1 MSKSEMKRAIAAAGG
16 TLHREAD
23 GGDRVFCLPA
33 DFPGF
38 AGHFPGYPVLPAVL
52 QVLAAQ
58 VLVEE
63 LRGRPLRLAKL
74 ERAKFL
80 RPVRPGELLQV
91 ACRPRKGNWEAR
103 LTVAGEPAAT
113 FAMTLV
119 EEDEG

>member
-1 MSKSEMKRAIAAAGG
+1 MKRAIAAAGSE
-16 TLHREAD
+16 LRWEAE
-23 GGDRVFCLPA
+23 GGARVFCLPA

-80 RPVRPGELLQV
+80 RPVRPGEPLRV
-91 ACRPRKGNWEAR
+91 ECRPRRGSWEAR
-103 LTVAGEPAAT
+103 LAVEGEPAAT

>member
-1 MSKSEMKRAIAAAGG
+1 MKRAIAAAG
-16 TLHREAD
+16 TELRREAE
-23 GGDRVFCLPA
+23 GGARIFCLPA

-80 RPVRPGELLQV
+80 RPVRPGEPLRV
-91 ACRPRKGNWEAR
+91 ECHPRRGSWEAR
-103 LTVAGEPAAT
+103 LAVEGEPAAT
-113 FAMTLV
+113 FTMTLV

>member
-1 MSKSEMKRAIAAAGG
+1 MKRAIAAAG
-16 TLHREAD
+16 TELRREAE
-23 GGDRVFCLPA
+23 GGARIFCLPA
-33 DFPGF
+33 EFPGF

-63 LRGRPLRLAKL
+63 LQGRPLRLAKL

-80 RPVRPGELLQV
+80 RPVRPGEPLQV
-91 ACRPRKGNWEAR
+91 ACRLRKENWEAR
-103 LTVAGEPAAT
+103 LEVQGEPAAS

-119 EEDEG
+119 EEEEG

>member
-1 MSKSEMKRAIAAAGG
+1 MKRAIAAAGME
-16 TLHREAD
+16 LRREVE
-23 GGDRVFCLPA
+23 GGARVFCLPA
-33 DFPGF
+33 EFPGF

-63 LRGRPLRLAKL
+63 LRGRPLRLTKL

-80 RPVRPGELLQV
+80 RPVRPGESLQV
-91 ACRPRKGNWEAR
+91 DCRLRKGNWEAR
-103 LTVAGEPAAT
+103 LAVEGELAAT

-119 EEDEG
+119 EEDTR

>member
-1 MSKSEMKRAIAAAGG
+1 MKRAIAAAG
-16 TLHREAD
+16 TELRREAE
-23 GGDRVFCLPA
+23 GGARIFCLPA

-38 AGHFPGYPVLPAVL
+38 AGHFPGFPVLPAVL

-80 RPVRPGELLQV
+80 RPVRPGERLQV
-91 ACRPRKGNWEAR
+91 ACRLRKGNWEAR
-103 LTVAGEPAAT
+103 LEVQGEPAAS
-113 FAMTLV
+113 FSMTLV
-119 EEDEG
+119 EEDEE

>member
-1 MSKSEMKRAIAAAGG
+1 MKQAIAAAG
-16 TLHREAD
+16 TELRREAE
-23 GGDRVFCLPA
+23 GGARVFCLPA

-80 RPVRPGELLQV
+80 RPVRPGEPLRV
-91 ACRPRKGNWEAR
+91 DCRLRKGNWEAR
-103 LTVAGEPAAT
+103 LEVQGEPAAS
-113 FAMTLV
+113 FSMTLV
-119 EEDEG
+119 EEDEE

>member
-1 MSKSEMKRAIAAAGG
+1 MKRAIAAAG
-16 TLHREAD
+16 TELRREAE
-23 GGDRVFCLPA
+23 GGAQVFCLPA

-63 LRGRPLRLAKL
+63 LRGRPLRLTKL

-80 RPVRPGELLQV
+80 RPVRPGEPLRV
-91 ACRPRKGNWEAR
+91 ECRPRKGCWEAR
-103 LTVAGEPAAT
+103 LAVAGEAAAT
-113 FAMTLV
+113 FSMTLV
-119 EEDEG
+119 EEDEE